1 MHVKLSFGAEVLCQ
15 LGKRSKNNQHF
26 GTTVNQGA
34 SAGML
39 YIRGLIT
46 L

>member
-1 MHVKLSFGAEVLCQ
+1 MHVKLSFGAEVHQ
-15 LGKRSKNNQHF
+15 RSKNNQHF
-26 GTTVNQGA
+26 GTTVNQSA

>member
-1 MHVKLSFGAEVLCQ
+1 MHVKLSFGAEVRQ
-15 LGKRSKNNQHF
+15 LGQRSKNNQHF
-26 GTTVNQGA
+26 GTTVNQSA